1 MKFWTTEFAT
11 HDIAQ
16 RTALATAHALFAEP
30 MTPPPVATTPPSR
43 RAFLGLRG

>member
-16 RTALATAHALFAEP
+16 LTALATAHALFAEP